1 MEFRTEMNKSKVIRH
16 LNLGKN
22 QRVQFVIQHQ
32 KRKMY
37 LTKQSRATNGLFG
50 SIFQYKFQQ
59 TSEHAL
65 LFSIVKALIVKHKPG
80 QRLW

>member
-1 MEFRTEMNKSKVIRH
+1 
-16 LNLGKN
+16 
-22 QRVQFVIQHQ
+22 
-32 KRKMY
+32 MY

-59 TSEHAL
+59 TSKHAL